1 MLPAGW
7 TVESVTEGAK
17 EPLVGQVAA
26 PVQGIDEAAAMARP
40 MTGGQAAVAMLKRHG
55 VNTIFGLPG
64 VQLDGIFDALYEE
77 REAIRVIHTRHEQ
90 ATAYMA
96 DGYARVTGRE
106 GVCLVVPG
114 PGLLNAAA
122 GLATAFAC
130 NSPVLCLTGQ
140 IRSDLIEVGRG
151 LLHEIPNQLGLAR
164 SVTKHA
170 ARAMT
175 PQEIP
180 VTIQE
185 AFRQLR
191 TGRSRPVEIEI
202 PPDIL
207 LARGDVALL
216 PPVGPRERSAGDPD
230 LIERA
235 AKLLGEAKSPLIYA
249 GGGVVRAGASEELVQ
264 VAEML
269 QAPVI
274 VSNNGK
280 GAITDR
286 HYLAHGQVAERELRP
301 KADVILAVGTR
312 FVDITGEPRPVA
324 AGQTLIR
331 LDIDPEEIHRNQ
343 PASLGIEAD
352 AKAGL
357 AALADQIG
365 RYNRARP
372 SREDELT
379 SLKQAVA
386 ERVNAIQPQAA
397 FGLAIRA
404 ELPDDGI
411 LVSEMTQVGYWSNF
425 GYPTYLPNTFL
436 TPGYQGTLGFGLTT
450 AMGAKVGRPDLPV
463 VSINGDGGFG
473 FTLNELATM
482 VQHRIGVV
490 AVVFNDNAYGNVRR
504 IQQVDFGGRTIAS
517 DLVNPDY
524 CKLAEAFGLR
534 GRRAETPEQLRVALR
549 EALAANEPALIEV
562 PVGEM
567 PNPWRVLGLR

>member
-1 MLPAGW
+1 MLPAGC
-7 TVESVTEGAK
+7 TVEPVTEGAK
-17 EPLVGQVAA
+17 EPFVGQVAA
-26 PVQGIDEAAAMARP
+26 PVQGIEETAAMARP

-96 DGYARVTGRE
+96 DGYARVTGKE

-114 PGLLNAAA
+114 PGLLNASA
-122 GLATAFAC
+122 GLATAYAC

-180 VTIQE
+180 ATIQE

-191 TGRSRPVEIEI
+191 TGRPRPVEVEI

-207 LARGDVALL
+207 LARAGVALL
-216 PPVGPRERSAGDPD
+216 PPAAPRERPAGDPD

-235 AKLLGEAKSPLIYA
+235 AQLLGEAHSPLIYA
-249 GGGVVRAGASEELVQ
+249 GGGVLRAGASEELLQ
-264 VAEML
+264 LAEML

-280 GAITDR
+280 GAISDR
-286 HYLAHGQVAERELRP
+286 HYLAFGQVADRELRA

-324 AGQTLIR
+324 TDQTLIR
-331 LDIDPEEIHRNQ
+331 LDIDPEEIERNQ
-343 PASLGIEAD
+343 PATVGIEAD

-357 AALADQIG
+357 AALAERAG
-365 RYNRARP
+365 RYNRTRP
-372 SREDELT
+372 SREEELT
-379 SLKQAVA
+379 ALKQAIA

-450 AMGAKVGRPDLPV
+450 AMGAKVGRPDVPV

-504 IQQVDFGGRTIAS
+504 IQQVEFGGRTIAS

-524 CKLAEAFGLR
+524 CKLAEAFGIA
-534 GRRAETPEQLRVALR
+534 GRRAETPDQLRAVLR